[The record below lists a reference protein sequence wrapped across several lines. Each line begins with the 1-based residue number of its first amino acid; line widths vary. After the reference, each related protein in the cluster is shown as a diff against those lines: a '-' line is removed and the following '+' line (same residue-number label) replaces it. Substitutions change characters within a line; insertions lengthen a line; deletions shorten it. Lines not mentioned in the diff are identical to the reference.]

1 MRFERTYACSPEAVW
16 RALTRPD
23 VLSTW
28 YDQMIDFDS
37 SRLDFAAGA
46 DLVFVAKDAHLF
58 PAQYGRVTRI
68 DPPHLLEFTRASD
81 VLRWRLAPA
90 GSGAS
95 RLVVTVV
102 GEAHASAIAGAPLLR
117 AALDRLATT
126 LTGAASTAAD
136 PDE

>member
-1 MRFERTYACSPEAVW
+1 MRFERTYACSQEELW

-37 SRLDFAAGA
+37 SQLDFAAGA
-46 DLVFVAKDAHLF
+46 SLVFVAKDAHLF
-58 PAQYGRVTRI
+58 SAQYGRITRI
-68 DPPHLLEFTRASD
+68 DPPHLLEYTRASD

-95 RLVVTVV
+95 RLVLTVV
-102 GEAHASAIAGAPLLR
+102 GEAQASAIAGAPLLR
-117 AALDRLATT
+117 AALDRLGTT
-126 LTGAASTAAD
+126 LSGTVSPAAD